1 MSENKE
7 ILYGC
12 AYYLEY
18 MPTKD
23 AVAHMT
29 MMKEAGMNVVRI
41 AESTWS
47 TLEPQPGIFSF
58 DHIDA
63 MLEAA
68 QTVGMKVIIGTPT
81 YAIPS
86 WMVRL
91 HPDVNVPRKDG
102 RAAYGHRQ
110 DMDITNPDYLFYA
123 KRVIRELIHHVAA
136 HPNVIGFQVDN
147 ETKHYGTYSEYAQ
160 RGFKKYMQKKFVT
173 VENLNNAY
181 HLEYWSNSISDWDD
195 FPDMRGCVNA
205 GLSSAYEAYLRRQAA
220 MFLKMQADIVRE
232 YAREDQF
239 ITHNLD
245 FEWKKF
251 GANIAQDGYSYGI
264 QPDINHDQVAE
275 FLDIAGTD
283 IYHPTQDE
291 LTGAEIA
298 FGGDEIRS
306 LKNDNYLVLESQAQA
321 FKYWTPFPGQLRLH
335 AYSHIASGAEGVMY
349 WNWQSI
355 HNGYETYWRGVLSHD
370 LVPNET
376 YRDCCEIGR
385 ELQRLGREAII
396 KKNNLTAI
404 LVDNRSLTSFKWF
417 PIDKD
422 LSYNDV
428 VRWMYDSL
436 YEMNIECDIVHA
448 EKLDVS
454 KYKVIIIPAMYS
466 ASDELIAEL
475 RYFVA
480 NGGILIGSFK
490 SFVADRNLTVYDDA
504 QPHGMTDVFGITYQ
518 SFTIPGTA
526 KLMPVGAW
534 LKSGYCINAGDCI
547 NAGNDIKAG
556 ECINAGNGIKAGECI
571 NAGNGIKTEECIN
584 AGNGIKAGECINTGK
599 DYKNIEY
606 FMELLTK
613 AGSKPTI
620 KGQFEPEVCGE
631 TELLA
636 CYDHQYWGRFG
647 AISEHSFGN
656 GRAYYVGAYIT
667 KEALKALYAYVYQK
681 AGIAYPKAN
690 WPLTVRSGINEAGKK
705 LHYVFNYT
713 SQPVSVSLTDV
724 IPGAV
729 GNNSVAGSL
738 YEGQIQTA
746 DEGNT
751 EASAYSKQYTD
762 LLTGLEYKM
771 TEAEADS
778 LELKDWGVIILE
790 EQ

>member
-1 MSENKE
+1 MNENKE

-123 KRVIRELIHHVAA
+123 KRVIRELIHHVAG

-205 GLSSAYEAYLRRQAA
+205 GLSSAYEAYMRRQAA

-251 GANIAQDGYSYGI
+251 GADIAQDGYSYGI

-385 ELQRLGREAII
+385 ELQRLGRKAII
-396 KKNNLTAI
+396 KKNNSTAI

-534 LKSGYCINAGDCI
+534 LNSGYCINAG
-547 NAGNDIKAG
+547 ND
-556 ECINAGNGIKAGECI
+556 N
-571 NAGNGIKTEECIN
+571 
-584 AGNGIKAGECINTGK
+584 
-599 DYKNIEY
+599 KNIEY

-636 CYDHQYWGRFG
+636 CYDHRYWGRFG

-705 LHYVFNYT
+705 LHYIFNYT

-729 GNNSVAGSL
+729 GNNSVAGSM
-738 YEGQIQTA
+738 YEGQIHTA

-762 LLTGLEYKM
+762 LLTGLDYKM
-771 TEAEADS
+771 TEDESDS
-778 LELKDWGVIILE
+778 LELKDWDVIILE